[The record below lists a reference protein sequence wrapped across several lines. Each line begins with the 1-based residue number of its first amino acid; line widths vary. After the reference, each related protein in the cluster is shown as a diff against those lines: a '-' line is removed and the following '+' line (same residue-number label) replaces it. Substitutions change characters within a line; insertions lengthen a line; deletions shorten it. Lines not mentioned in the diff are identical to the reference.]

1 MTPEQLQSRFGLDLD
16 KLNLFMNGLA
26 TDVVVTDAGPLPTLA
41 KLAARSNTQF
51 LQLAASDMAT
61 AITPGAFVSYARVV
75 NAGVFN
81 TVRASLSTASTS
93 GVITVDVKVNGL
105 SVLTT
110 LLTIDVGS
118 KTSVGAAVP
127 VVISNGLVN
136 DDDEISIDIVDSGT
150 GAKGLIITL
159 LTV

>member
-1 MTPEQLQSRFGLDLD
+1 MTPEQLQTRFGTDLD
-16 KLNLFMNGLA
+16 TLHLFMTGLA
-26 TDVVVTDAGPLPTLA
+26 SDVVQTDNGPVPTLA

-61 AITPGAFVSYARVV
+61 ALIPGTFVAYARVV

-81 TVRASLSTASTS
+81 TVRASLSSASTA
-93 GVITVDVKVNGL
+93 GPVTIDVKVNGV

-110 LLTIDVGS
+110 LLTIDANS
-118 KTSVGAAVP
+118 KTSLNATVP
-127 VVISNGLVN
+127 VVIGNGLVA
-136 DDDEISIDIVDSGT
+136 DDNEISIDIVDAGA
-150 GAKGLIITL
+150 GAKGLIVTL